1 MSGLL
6 DAVLKKLIKNGRLE
20 VIFPDKRRRIYGDM
34 NAKDAAAMEILTA
47 DTYAHLLVNPS
58 LAFGEGYMNETI
70 KPINCSIYDVLNVI
84 LQNDLAAGHFGEK
97 IVSVLRFGKR
107 FWSQLNGLKTSRK
120 NVAHHYDLSG
130 ALYSLFLDEDRQY
143 SCAYFLTGNET
154 LEEAQLAKKR
164 HIASKLNLDRPGL
177 NILDIGCGWGGMA
190 LFLAKEFDANVTGI
204 TLSQEQLQVAK
215 KRAQEEGLEDKVRF
229 ELRDY
234 RLVNK
239 QYDRIVSVGMFEH
252 VGVNF
257 YDQFFQDIKRILK
270 PDGVM
275 LLHSIGRS
283 DGPGS
288 TNAWINKYIFPGG
301 YSPSL
306 SEAFAAIEK
315 SGLWVTDCEIL
326 RLHYAKTL
334 KLWRAR
340 VEAQKQA
347 IIEMYDERF
356 YRMFDFYLS
365 SCELSFY
372 YHNHMNFQLQIS
384 PTIDSLPITRDYMF
398 QTEQELSIEH

>member
-20 VIFPDKRRRIYGDM
+20 VVFPDKRRRIYGDM

-215 KRAQEEGLEDKVRF
+215 KRAQEEGVEDKVRF

-257 YDQFFQDIKRILK
+257 YDHFFQDIKRILK

-398 QTEQELSIEH
+398 QTEQKLSIEH